1 MKKIRQRVCQWW
13 ILGLVIQ
20 TLVLVAH
27 AHEHEVIRK
36 PIRNTIQNEDRTLE
50 IVLPKAYDPESE
62 EGYEVV
68 YLIDA
73 GWHMDLVPYVHEI
86 ARQAGQASPAI
97 FVGIPNI
104 EVNGESQ
111 RNRDLLPAQDAD
123 KFLEFITKDVI
134 AHVEKH
140 YRTNDRRILYGHSYG
155 GIFATYAFL
164 THPEIFDAYLSM
176 DAPYQGAKRMVLI
189 TAKERLGK
197 FPCAGKSLW
206 IVGIEG
212 GQEKRGYN
220 ELKQLLEAQAPQ
232 ELVWKMHFYPNET
245 HQSVCLKGAYDGF
258 RFLNQKQRNR

>member
-1 MKKIRQRVCQWW
+1 MKKIR
-13 ILGLVIQ
+13 LSLFLAL
-20 TLVLVAH
+20 TFHAFASTAL

-36 PIRNTIQNEDRTLE
+36 PIRDSIQNEERSLE
-50 IVLPKAYDPESE
+50 VVLPKDYDPKSK
-62 EGYEVV
+62 EGYDVV
-68 YLIDA
+68 YLID
-73 GWHMDLVPYVHEI
+73 GDWHMDVVPYVHEF
-86 ARQAGQASPAI
+86 ARQAGQASSSI

-104 EVNGESQ
+104 EVDGKSQ

-123 KFLEFITKDVI
+123 KFLKFISEDVI
-134 AHVEKH
+134 AYVEKH
-140 YRTNDRRILYGHSYG
+140 YRTSNRRILYGHSYG

-164 THPEIFDAYLSM
+164 TKPDVFDAYLSM

-197 FPCAGKSLW
+197 FPCTGKSLW

-220 ELKQLLEAQAPQ
+220 ELKEILESQAPK

-245 HQSVCLKGAYDGF
+245 HSSVCLKGAYDGF
-258 RFLNQKQRNR
+258 RFLHGAQRAH